1 MRRAIVTL
9 LLLAVVI
16 TGISAQTAVVE
27 EFSGKVE
34 YRIGNGGW
42 QPVQVGL
49 EIPLQATISTGFG
62 ATAVLSVASSQIQ
75 VAQLTRL
82 SIEELADNGETVS
95 TGVFVPVGRVR
106 ASVQQPPNRSTDF
119 RIRTAQSTAAVR
131 GTEFET
137 DGWQVAVSEGIV
149 EFANLLAQSQLVGA
163 GETSSVADGQPTDPF
178 DELNSQANIGDGG
191 GPGDFEGGPAGS
203 GYITVRWGGS
213 E

>member
-1 MRRAIVTL
+1 MRRAIIAL

-16 TGISAQTAVVE
+16 TGVSAQTAVVE
-27 EFSGKVE
+27 QINGKVE
-34 YRIGNGGW
+34 YRIGNGDW
-42 QPVQVGL
+42 QAVTVGL

-62 ATAVLSVASSQIQ
+62 ATAVLSVASSRIQ

-82 SIEELADNGETVS
+82 SIEELADNGQTVS

-106 ASVQQPPNRSTDF
+106 ASVQEPPNRSTDF

-137 DGWQVAVSEGIV
+137 DGWQLAVSEGIV

-163 GETSSVADGQPTDPF
+163 GGVSVITDGEPTDPI
-178 DELNSQANIGDGG
+178 DELNRLADIGDGG
-191 GPGDFEGGPAGS
+191 GPGDFEGGPSGS
-203 GYITVRWGGS
+203 GFITVRW
-213 E
+213 